1 MLKKKY
7 SKIEIQF
14 MIKNILL
21 IVLGSI
27 ALAFGTAIF
36 LTELN
41 IVAGGL
47 SGIAIIVQYF
57 IGDKFIGNQSI
68 DIIVFGLTW
77 ILWLVGLIFVGK
89 EFAFKTLISSIAYP
103 LALSLFLR
111 VPGFIKLA
119 QMIAYYPSLNPGEAV
134 PIGNMLICGIFG
146 GAFIGFGV
154 AVNFR
159 GGGSTGG
166 VDVFIALINK
176 WFGVK
181 ESVVSFILD
190 AAVILSG
197 MFIIPGNVV
206 PSLNGIISALVTAL
220 MIEYF
225 YIGRNTSYQADIIS
239 DNWEKMSEIIQNVTG
254 RGTTIIEAAGGY
266 QGEQRIILRVVFDKT
281 QYKTI
286 RDIIYKCDEKAF
298 ITFTQTY
305 GVFGEGFKPNE
316 IPQKIEINKKSKK
329 K

>member
-14 MIKNILL
+14 IIKNMLMI
-21 IVLGSI
+21 IIGAIS
-27 ALAFGTAIF
+27 LAFGTAIF
-36 LTELN
+36 LTRLN
-41 IVAGGL
+41 IVSGGL

-57 IGDKFIGNQSI
+57 VGDKFIGNQSI
-68 DIIVFGLTW
+68 DIIVFALTW
-77 ILWLVGLIFVGK
+77 LLWIVGLIFVGK
-89 EFAFKTLISSIAYP
+89 EFAFKTLVSSIVYP

-111 VPGFIKLA
+111 VPLFIQLSD
-119 QMIAYYPSLNPGEAV
+119 MIATYGVASGETV
-134 PIGNMLICGIFG
+134 PIGNLLICGIFG

-154 AVNFR
+154 AINFR

-176 WFGVK
+176 WFGIK
-181 ESVVSFILD
+181 ESTVSFVLD
-190 AAVILSG
+190 SAVILCG
-197 MFIIPGNVV
+197 MFIIPDNIV

-239 DNWEKMSEIIQNVTG
+239 DNWEQMSEIIQDLTG
-254 RGTTIIEAAGGY
+254 RGTTVIEAAGGY
-266 QGEQRIILRVVFDKT
+266 KGEQRIILRVVFDKT
-281 QYKTI
+281 QYKMI
-286 RDIIYKCDEKAF
+286 RDIIYKCDDKAF

-305 GVFGEGFKPNE
+305 GVFGEGFKSNE
-316 IPQKIEINKKSKK
+316 MPKTIEKNKKTKGK
-329 K
+329 